1 MKLCLLL
8 QYEFKVNGI
17 SLLKMKG
24 DIIRGG
30 MVKT

>member
-17 SLLKMKG
+17 SLLE
-24 DIIRGG
+24 DIIG
-30 MVKT
+30 VKSFDLTN